1 LATFLYDDTRVSALQ
16 LQVIQENFTEHGRYD
31 EWGPASMTY
40 TPGPIANEDALRAQ
54 FAAELQQQTPIRPWS
69 ALPATAGASALQGF
83 DGDTAPE
90 ALKASG
96 LIIDGVVYLR
106 GCPTRYGPYPYCQH
120 MRQGAFSMTKS
131 LGAAV
136 ALLRL
141 AQTYGDQVFDLKIQ
155 DYVTVTAA
163 HDGWE
168 RVTFADT
175 LNMATGI
182 GDNSPQREPNDVLAD
197 EMKPKSFE
205 WMRVR
210 TAKAKLDVAFSVGKY
225 PWGPGEVVRY
235 NTIHTFVLAAA
246 LDGFLKR
253 QVGPQA
259 HLWDTVVAEVF
270 QPIGIFHAPMM
281 HTQEADGGRGIPHLG
296 QGLYPTIDDLAKLT
310 ALLQHG
316 GQHQGQQLLSAPK
329 LAEAL
334 YKTEAMGLPNSMKNP
349 FGEGRYHLSFWSVP
363 YRTAHGCVCQ
373 IPYMMG
379 GYGNLVVL
387 LPNGISAFRFADGAN
402 YDVDTMVL
410 AGEALRPFPCPSG
423 TGEVPRERQPLS
435 ASDVRAALPGH
446 AFYADHWHISLEA
459 GGVLY
464 GTRQDDLDVGRWH
477 ITPAGQFCLQW
488 NVWDGRRERCYAV
501 YRDGE
506 TFELS
511 VPDRW
516 RKVVIRRSLEQY

>member
-1 LATFLYDDTRVSALQ
+1 
-16 LQVIQENFTEHGRYD
+16 
-31 EWGPASMTY
+31 M
-40 TPGPIANEDALRAQ
+40 
-54 FAAELQQQTPIRPWS
+54 
-69 ALPATAGASALQGF
+69 
-83 DGDTAPE
+83 
-90 ALKASG
+90 
-96 LIIDGVVYLR
+96 
-106 GCPTRYGPYPYCQH
+106 
-120 MRQGAFSMTKS
+120 
-131 LGAAV
+131 
-136 ALLRL
+136 
-141 AQTYGDQVFDLKIQ
+141 
-155 DYVTVTAA
+155 TAA

-168 RVTFADT
+168 LVTFADT

-182 GDNSPQREPNDVLAD
+182 GDNSPQREPNNITAD
-197 EMKPKSFE
+197 EMQPKSFE
-205 WMRVR
+205 WMRAR
-210 TAKAKLDVAFSVGKY
+210 TAKAKLDVAFSAGKY

-259 HLWDTVVAEVF
+259 HLWDTVVADVF
-270 QPIGIFHAPMM
+270 QPIGIFHAPMI
-281 HTQEADGGRGIPHLG
+281 HTQEADGGRGIPHLAH
-296 QGLYPTIDDLAKLT
+296 GLYPTIDDLAKLT

-316 GQHQGQQLLSAPK
+316 GRHQGQQLLSATK

-334 YKTEAMGLPNSMKNP
+334 YKTTAMGLPNSIKNP

-363 YRTAHGCVCQ
+363 YRTAHGCVFQ
-373 IPYMMG
+373 IPFMMG
-379 GYGNLVVL
+379 GYGNLVGL

-410 AGEALRPFPCPSG
+410 AGEALRPFPCPSEP
-423 TGEVPRERQPLS
+423 GEVPRERQPLS
-435 ASDVRAALPGH
+435 ASDVRAALPSH

-459 GGVLY
+459 GGVPY
-464 GTRQDDLDVGRWH
+464 GARQDELDVGRWH

-488 NVWDGRRERCYAV
+488 HVWDGRRERCYVV